1 MPKYISFGQFNKKY
15 FFILGSLIV
24 RTIISFITG
33 FTPYLTPNKTI
44 YIFGFQSNFFS
55 HPMIT
60 YCFQYFSLC
69 LGGIIL
75 ELILRYKEKN
85 NKKEDNNIRKQSLV
99 TLKFSLTRP
108 RASSTFSNNSIYF
121 DKYKSNDCKYFLR
134 IFSVYSL
141 YYFAKIVMNSLDN
154 MGYNRVKYWPLE
166 FIFLYLFSKKI
177 MNKIF
182 YPHQILSLSTLMFI
196 CTTIYVINSFI
207 PQSNKDCSSVP
218 AKEFE
223 ECDMLSKNI
232 YKDII
237 NKLSGYFIPIFILLY
252 LAAMISNAYSSI
264 TSKWLMDIKYITL
277 NRILIYV
284 GAIGLI
290 YSVILLV
297 IFSNVSCGKAEDKI
311 LKYVCKL
318 QYEGNFYYDNYR
330 TLAKIE
336 TKGNFFIDIFI
347 TIPIYIVSS
356 FSSIFFELLIIK
368 DLDAFYLVP
377 IDCAYF
383 LIYEIIDYCAT
394 IPLANLYRN
403 LKFACQ
409 FCSNFIAVFLASIYL
424 EIIELH
430 FCQIDRHLRRF
441 IIERVKDEP
450 KTLLNK
456 DDESVGSGGA
466 EMENFIIDMNDK

>member
-1 MPKYISFGQFNKKY
+1 
-15 FFILGSLIV
+15 
-24 RTIISFITG
+24 
-33 FTPYLTPNKTI
+33 
-44 YIFGFQSNFFS
+44 
-55 HPMIT
+55 
-60 YCFQYFSLC
+60 
-69 LGGIIL
+69 
-75 ELILRYKEKN
+75 
-85 NKKEDNNIRKQSLV
+85 
-99 TLKFSLTRP
+99 
-108 RASSTFSNNSIYF
+108 
-121 DKYKSNDCKYFLR
+121 
-134 IFSVYSL
+134 
-141 YYFAKIVMNSLDN
+141 
-154 MGYNRVKYWPLE
+154 
-166 FIFLYLFSKKI
+166 
-177 MNKIF
+177 
-182 YPHQILSLSTLMFI
+182 
-196 CTTIYVINSFI
+196 
-207 PQSNKDCSSVP
+207 
-218 AKEFE
+218 
-223 ECDMLSKNI
+223 
-232 YKDII
+232 
-237 NKLSGYFIPIFILLY
+237 
-252 LAAMISNAYSSI
+252 MISNAYSSI

-290 YSVILLV
+290 YSVILLFV
-297 IFSNVSCGKAEDKI
+297 FSLVSCGKAEDKI

-336 TKGNFFIDIFI
+336 TEVNLYIDNFI
-347 TIPIYIVSS
+347 TISIYIVSS

-430 FCQIDRHLRRF
+430 FCQLDRHLRRF

-456 DDESVGSGGA
+456 CDESLGSGGA
-466 EMENFIIDMNDK
+466 EMENFIINMNNK